1 MRIVFQGDSITDG
14 NRLRDNPSDL
24 NHQIGH
30 SYAYILTAHYS
41 ARFPERG
48 LAFVNRGCSGDRVSD
63 IAARMKPD
71 ILALQPDLFSLLA
84 GVNDVCRAGDAGDTL
99 DLAAFENS
107 YRSILAAVREQNP
120 RCVLVLLEPF
130 LGPGKKS
137 EEDMAAVQQII
148 RKLAASFHAL
158 HVPLQQRFEQAFLRA
173 EPDYWLWD
181 GVHPTEAGHQLIAD
195 AWREIVEPSV
205 SAFCL

>member
-1 MRIVFQGDSITDG
+1 MRILFQGDSITDG

-30 SYAYILTAHYS
+30 SYAYILTAHYG

-48 LAFVNRGCSGDRVSD
+48 LAFVNRGCSGNRARD
-63 IAARMKPD
+63 IAVRMEPD
-71 ILALQPDLFSLLA
+71 ILALQPDLVSLLA
-84 GVNDVCRAGDAGDTL
+84 GVNDVCRARDVGETP
-99 DLAAFENS
+99 DLAAFERV
-107 YRSILAAVREQNP
+107 YRSILTAVREQNP

-130 LGPGKKS
+130 LGPDKGPS
-137 EEDMAAVQQII
+137 EDMAAVQQII
-148 RKLAASFHAL
+148 RELAAAFHAL

-173 EPDYWLWD
+173 EPRYWLWD

-195 AWREIVEPSV
+195 AWQEAVEPSV
-205 SAFCL
+205 PALRL